1 MQLLR
6 KVLILWVSFL
16 LLSASVALPAY
27 AVDDIIPVAHDVSLE
42 GNEVLIQNDI
52 KVKDNEIEPLNT
64 NSVKKTVVPSP
75 KKEGRKVIDLFLK
88 TMSAVVFCAVV
99 LYVILIFVKRF
110 YQSAFIDNDDRDI
123 EGFDLT
129 PPQNKHE
136 ALQSFL
142 NRSK

>member
-1 MQLLR
+1 M
-6 KVLILWVSFL
+6 K
-16 LLSASVALPAY
+16 LLSKILVFCFSLFYIASFIALPAC
-27 AVDDIIPVAHDVSLE
+27 AVDDVIPVAHDVSLE

-52 KVKDNEIEPLNT
+52 KVKDNDIEPINT

-99 LYVILIFVKRF
+99 LYVILVFVKRF
-110 YQSAFIDNDDRDI
+110 YQSAFIDNDDKDI

-129 PPQNKHE
+129 PPQSKNE